1 MPLFVHDDG
10 RVLIPTARSIWERLL
25 SARPEFSQSIHSGE
39 SVAAYEKVRDHA
51 VQQGRQQ
58 YRDVQSVLQQRIA
71 RERERGD
78 FAFAARR
85 RAVERIGLPEVRN
98 FRLARLEQEE
108 RIWRDQL
115 AGQARVV
122 PELMA
127 ITLVRVSGGN
137 PNG

>member
-10 RVLIPTARSIWERLL
+10 RVLMPTARSIWERLIFP
-25 SARPEFSQSIHSGE
+25 RPEFAE
-39 SVAAYEKVRDHA
+39 SVHSAESVSAYEKVREYA
-51 VQQGRQQ
+51 VQRCRQQ

-85 RAVERIGLPEVRN
+85 RAVVRIGLPEVRN

-108 RIWRDQL
+108 RTCRNQL
-115 AGQARVV
+115 TGQAKVI
-122 PELMA
+122 PELTA
-127 ITLVRVSGGN
+127 VTLVRVSGGN
-137 PNG
+137 PDG